1 MSNANLQKQLSA
13 IAQQFQIFECVPCA
27 IALRLFLIAQNISG
41 KQISLFTG
49 STEDPFCNIYH
60 ERLQQNISINGRHE
74 AIAVLVDEQELIFDN
89 IHPEGISRVDWI
101 NNFYCS
107 AQDLGGN
114 FQVTE
119 TEFQAG
125 GIDG

>member
-1 MSNANLQKQLSA
+1 MTNASLQNQLSA
-13 IAQQFQIFECVPCA
+13 IASQFQVFECVPCA
-27 IALRLFLIAQNISG
+27 IVLRQFLIDRKISG

-74 AIAVLVDEQELIFDN
+74 AIAVEIDGEELIFDN
-89 IHPEGISRVDWI
+89 IHPEGIPRVDWI
-101 NNFYCS
+101 NNLYCP

-114 FQVTE
+114 FQITE
-119 TEFQAG
+119 TEL
-125 GIDG
+125 

>member
-1 MSNANLQKQLSA
+1 MSKTSLHCKLSA
-13 IAQQFQIFECVPCA
+13 IAAKFQIFECIPCA
-27 IALRLFLIAQNISG
+27 IALRQFLIDQNISG

-60 ERLQQNISINGRHE
+60 ERLRQNISINGRHE
-74 AIAVLVDEQELIFDN
+74 AIAVAIDGQELIFDN

-101 NNFYCS
+101 NNLYCP

-114 FQVTE
+114 FQITE
-119 TEFQAG
+119 TEF
-125 GIDG
+125 